1 MEDLVQRADADVG
14 FIASRSKSRRLL
26 QVIVATMIGL
36 AISGAI
42 NLIEGDWTNLNVHVP
57 AQLALLCALWAL
69 RTARFELANTV
80 LLVTATVSISVLVW
94 QNSGLRDPA
103 MLAYPAIL
111 AFASTMGGRR
121 LFLFLLAM
129 ILLVVALVG
138 VANLQ
143 GWHVNA
149 VPTHTLGSTINVSIV
164 LSLTAFLIWLMAG
177 DLRAALAKL
186 TAENERVRRSQ
197 MRIEFLATHD
207 SLTGLPN
214 RILARDRFG
223 HAIAIARRHQTMA
236 ALVFL
241 DLDNFK
247 SVNDSLGHPQGD
259 ELLRTVGDRLT
270 KVLRDSDTVCR
281 QGGDEFLILL
291 GDVRDSGDVAEIGE
305 KLLGQLTA
313 PFLLD
318 GLEVSTSGSMG
329 IAMYPG
335 DGTDFDELLKKA
347 DIAMYVA
354 KDAGRN
360 AIRFF
365 ANEMSSNFLD
375 DVHLVSRMRTALAR
389 GEFMLH
395 YQPQFDLASDR
406 IVGAEALLRWRHPEL
421 GLVPPTRFIP
431 IAEQSGLIIEIG
443 AWVLAEACRQ
453 MKLWHSMGLAG
464 LTISVNVSSLQFQRE
479 VIETDVVNALDASGL
494 PASALDLEL
503 TESMLIQ
510 DSSTISALLRRLRGR
525 GVSFSI
531 DDFGM
536 GYSNLGYLKRF
547 EVSRLKIDQS
557 FIRRLTD
564 NRDDEAIV
572 RAIIQM
578 AASLGLVAIA
588 EGVESE
594 STLARLI
601 DLGCHEG
608 QGLHWAP
615 AMPPEEFLEFFRKC
629 RSMSWMPRERKSR
642 RARRWPL
649 RPDSRARSTP
659 GASEEKTG

>member
-1 MEDLVQRADADVG
+1 MEELGHKTDPDVD
-14 FIASRSKSRRLL
+14 FVASRFRSRRLF

-36 AISGAI
+36 AISAAI
-42 NLIEGDWTNLNVHVP
+42 NLIDGDWTNLNVHVP
-57 AQLALLCALWAL
+57 AQLALLYALWAL
-69 RTARFELANTV
+69 HKARFELANAV
-80 LLVTATVSISVLVW
+80 LLVTVTVTISVLVW

-121 LFLFLLAM
+121 LFVFLLAT
-129 ILLVVALVG
+129 ILLVVSSVG

-149 VPTHTLGSTINVSIV
+149 VPTHTLGSMINVGIV
-164 LSLTAFLIWLMAG
+164 LSLTAFLLWLMAG
-177 DLRAALAKL
+177 DLRAALANL
-186 TAENERVRRSQ
+186 TAENERVRQSQ
-197 MRIEFLATHD
+197 RRIEFLATHD

-214 RILARDRFG
+214 RILGRDRFG
-223 HAIAIARRHQTMA
+223 HAIALARRHHAMA

-247 SVNDSLGHPQGD
+247 SINDSLGHPRGD
-259 ELLRTVGDRLT
+259 ELLRAVGGRLT

-291 GDVRDSGDVAEIGE
+291 GDVRDSSDVVEIGA

-313 PFLLD
+313 PILLD

-329 IAMYPG
+329 VAMYPA
-335 DGTDFDELLKKA
+335 DGADFDELLKKA

-365 ANEMSSNFLD
+365 TDEMNSSVLE
-375 DVHLVSRMRTALAR
+375 DVHLVSGMRNALGR

-395 YQPQFDLASDR
+395 YQPQFELASGR
-406 IVGAEALLRWRHPEL
+406 VVGVEALLRWQHPEL
-421 GLVPPTRFIP
+421 GLVPPSRFIP
-431 IAEQSGLIIEIG
+431 VAEQSGLIIEIG
-443 AWVLAEACRQ
+443 AWVLTEACRQ
-453 MKLWHSMGLAG
+453 MQLWRSMGLG
-464 LTISVNVSSLQFQRE
+464 DLTISVNVSSLQFQRDH
-479 VIETDVVNALDASGL
+479 IETDIVDALEASCL
-494 PASALDLEL
+494 PASALELEL
-503 TESMLIQ
+503 TESLLIQ
-510 DSSTISALLRRLRGR
+510 DSSMISALLRRLRGR
-525 GVSFSI
+525 GVRFSI
-531 DDFGM
+531 DDFGI
-536 GYSNLGYLKRF
+536 GYSNLAYLKRF

-557 FIRRLTD
+557 FIHRLTD
-564 NRDDEAIV
+564 DKHDEAIV

-578 AASLGLVAIA
+578 TTSLGLVTVA
-588 EGVESE
+588 EGVETE

-601 DLGCHEG
+601 QLGCQQG

-615 AMPPEEFLEFFRKC
+615 AMPAGEFLEFATK
-629 RSMSWMPRERKSR
+629 R
-642 RARRWPL
+642 R
-649 RPDSRARSTP
+649 
-659 GASEEKTG
+659 

>member
-1 MEDLVQRADADVG
+1 
-14 FIASRSKSRRLL
+14 
-26 QVIVATMIGL
+26 MIGL
-36 AISGAI
+36 AISGVI
-42 NLIEGDWTNLNVHVP
+42 NLIEGDWTNLNVHLP

-69 RTARFELANTV
+69 RIARVALANTV

-103 MLAYPAIL
+103 MIAYPAIL

-129 ILLVVALVG
+129 ILLVVAFVG

-143 GWHVNA
+143 GWHINP
-149 VPTHTLGSTINVSIV
+149 VPTHTLGSMINVSVV
-164 LSLTAFLIWLMAG
+164 LSLTAFLIWLMAD
-177 DLRAALAKL
+177 DLRAALADL
-186 TAENERVRRSQ
+186 TAENQRVRRSQ
-197 MRIEFLATHD
+197 MHIEFLATHD

-214 RILARDRFG
+214 RTLLRDRFG
-223 HAIAIARRHQTMA
+223 HAIALARRHQTMA

-247 SVNDSLGHPQGD
+247 SVNDSLGHPRGD

-291 GDVRDSGDVAEIGE
+291 GDVRDSSDVSEIGA
-305 KLLGQLTA
+305 KLLAQLSA
-313 PFLLD
+313 PFQLD
-318 GLEVSTSGSMG
+318 GLEVSTSGSIG
-329 IAMYPG
+329 IAMYPA
-335 DGTDFDELLKKA
+335 DGADFDELLKRA
-347 DIAMYVA
+347 DIAMYAA

-365 ANEMSSNFLD
+365 ANEMSLSVLE
-375 DVHLVSRMRTALAR
+375 DVHLVSGMRTALAR

-406 IVGAEALLRWRHPEL
+406 VVGAEALLRWRHPEL
-421 GLVPPTRFIP
+421 GLVPPSRFIP

-443 AWVLAEACRQ
+443 AWVLNEACRQ
-453 MKLWHSMGLAG
+453 AQLWRSMGLAG

-479 VIETDVVNALDASGL
+479 VIETDVVNALEASGL
-494 PASALDLEL
+494 PASALELEL
-503 TESMLIQ
+503 TESLLIH
-510 DSSTISALLRRLRGR
+510 DSSMISALLGRLRGR
-525 GVSFSI
+525 GVRFSI
-531 DDFGM
+531 DDFGI

-564 NRDDEAIV
+564 DRPV
-572 RAIIQM
+572 
-578 AASLGLVAIA
+578 SYTHL
-588 EGVESE
+588 
-594 STLARLI
+594 TL
-601 DLGCHEG
+601 
-608 QGLHWAP
+608 P
-615 AMPPEEFLEFFRKC
+615 
-629 RSMSWMPRERKSR
+629 
-642 RARRWPL
+642 
-649 RPDSRARSTP
+649 T
-659 GASEEKTG
+659 

>member
-1 MEDLVQRADADVG
+1 MEDLGHNTDADVDSIG
-14 FIASRSKSRRLL
+14 SRSKSRRLL

-36 AISGAI
+36 AISGAV

-69 RTARFELANTV
+69 RKARFELANTV
-80 LLVTATVSISVLVW
+80 LLVTVTLSISVLVW

-129 ILLVVALVG
+129 ILLVVALVS

-143 GWHVNA
+143 GWHVNP
-149 VPTHTLGSTINVSIV
+149 VPGHTLGSMINVSVV
-164 LSLTAFLIWLMAG
+164 LSLTAFLVWLMAG
-177 DLRAALAKL
+177 DLRAALANL

-197 MRIEFLATHD
+197 VRIEFLATHD

-223 HAIAIARRHQTMA
+223 HAIALARRHQTMA

-247 SVNDSLGHPQGD
+247 SVNDSLGHPRGD
-259 ELLRTVGDRLT
+259 ELLRRVGDRLT
-270 KVLRDSDTVCR
+270 TVLRDSDTVCR

-291 GDVRDSGDVAEIGE
+291 GDVRDSGDVAEICA
-305 KLLGQLTA
+305 KLLGQLSA
-313 PFLLD
+313 PFLLG

-329 IAMYPG
+329 IAMYPE
-335 DGTDFDELLKKA
+335 DGADFDELLKKA

-360 AIRFF
+360 AVRFF
-365 ANEMSSNFLD
+365 ADEMSSSVLE
-375 DVHLVSRMRTALAR
+375 DVHLVSGMRTALAR

-395 YQPQFDLASDR
+395 YQPQFDLASGR

-421 GLVPPTRFIP
+421 GLVPPSRFIP

-443 AWVLAEACRQ
+443 AWVLTEACRQ
-453 MKLWHSMGLAG
+453 MQLWRSMGLAG
-464 LTISVNVSSLQFQRE
+464 LKISVNVSPLQFQRE
-479 VIETDVVNALDASGL
+479 VIETDVVNALDVSGL
-494 PASALDLEL
+494 PASALELEL
-503 TESMLIQ
+503 TESLLIQ
-510 DSSTISALLRRLRGR
+510 DSSMISALLHRLRGR
-525 GVSFSI
+525 GVSLSI
-531 DDFGM
+531 DDFGI

-564 NRDDEAIV
+564 DRHDKAIV

-578 AASLGLVAIA
+578 TTSLGLVAIA
-588 EGVESE
+588 EGVENE

-615 AMPPEEFLEFFRKC
+615 AMPAEEFLEFFRTC
-629 RSMSWMPRERKSR
+629 RSTSWMAGGPTAVSA
-642 RARRWPL
+642 RAVGR
-649 RPDSRARSTP
+649 
-659 GASEEKTG
+659 

>member
-1 MEDLVQRADADVG
+1 MESLGHDIDADG
-14 FIASRSKSRRLL
+14 ASIGYRFKSRRLL

-42 NLIEGDWTNLNVHVP
+42 NVIEGDWTNVDVHVP
-57 AQLALLCALWAL
+57 AQLSLLFALWAL
-69 RTARFELANTV
+69 RKARFELANTV
-80 LLVTATVSISVLVW
+80 LLITATVSISLLVW

-103 MLAYPAIL
+103 MIAYPAIL

-121 LFLFLLAM
+121 LFLFLLAI
-129 ILLVVALVG
+129 ILLVVASVG

-149 VPTHTLGSTINVSIV
+149 VPTHTLGSMINVSVV

-197 MRIEFLATHD
+197 ARIEYLATHD

-223 HAIAIARRHQTMA
+223 HAIALARRHQTMA

-247 SVNDSLGHPQGD
+247 SVNDSLGHPRGD

-270 KVLRDSDTVCR
+270 RVLRDSDTVCR
-281 QGGDEFLILL
+281 QGGDEFLVLL
-291 GDVRDSGDVAEIGE
+291 GDVRDSNDVAEIGA
-305 KLLGQLTA
+305 KLLEQLTA

-329 IAMYPG
+329 VAMYPD
-335 DGTDFDELLKKA
+335 DGADFDELLKKA

-360 AIRFF
+360 AVRFF
-365 ANEMSSNFLD
+365 ANEMNASVLQ
-375 DVHLVSRMRTALAR
+375 DVHLVSGMRTALAR
-389 GEFMLH
+389 GEFTLH
-395 YQPQFDLASDR
+395 YQPQFDLVSGR

-421 GLVPPTRFIP
+421 GLVPPSRFIP
-431 IAEQSGLIIEIG
+431 VAEQSGLIIEIG

-453 MKLWHSMGLAG
+453 MQAWRSRGLAD
-464 LTISVNVSSLQFQRE
+464 LMISVNVSSLQFQRG
-479 VIETDVVNALDASGL
+479 VLETDIVNALDASGL
-494 PASALDLEL
+494 PASALELEL
-503 TESMLIQ
+503 TESLLIQ
-510 DSSTISALLRRLRGR
+510 DSSMISTLLRRLRER
-525 GVSFSI
+525 GVSFAI
-531 DDFGM
+531 DDFGI

-564 NRDDEAIV
+564 DKHDEAIV
-572 RAIIQM
+572 RSIIQM
-578 AASLGLVAIA
+578 STSLGLLTIA
-588 EGVESE
+588 EGVETE
-594 STLARLI
+594 STLARLNE
-601 DLGCHEG
+601 LGCHQG

-615 AMPPEEFLEFFRKC
+615 AMPPGEFHEFVRKC
-629 RSMSWMPRERKSR
+629 RSMSWMPSR
-642 RARRWPL
+642 HQRTA
-649 RPDSRARSTP
+649 A
-659 GASEEKTG
+659 

>member
-1 MEDLVQRADADVG
+1 MEDLGHKTETGVDFNAPR
-14 FIASRSKSRRLL
+14 FKSRRLL

-36 AISGAI
+36 AISGVI
-42 NLIEGDWTNLNVHVP
+42 NLIEGDWTNINVHVP

-69 RTARFELANTV
+69 HKARFELANTV
-80 LLVTATVSISVLVW
+80 LLVTATVSISALVW

-103 MLAYPAIL
+103 MIAYPAIL

-121 LFLFLLAM
+121 LFVFLVAM
-129 ILLVVALVG
+129 ILLVVASVG

-149 VPTHTLGSTINVSIV
+149 VPTHTLGSILNVGIV
-164 LSLTAFLIWLMAG
+164 LSLTAFLVWLMAG
-177 DLRAALAKL
+177 DLRTALADL

-223 HAIAIARRHQTMA
+223 HAIALSRRHQTMA

-291 GDVRDSGDVAEIGE
+291 GDVRDSSDVSEIGA
-305 KLLGQLTA
+305 KLLAQLSA
-313 PFLLD
+313 PFQLD
-318 GLEVSTSGSMG
+318 GLEVTTSGSIG
-329 IAMYPG
+329 IAMYPA
-335 DGTDFDELLKKA
+335 DGADFDELLKKA

-354 KDAGRN
+354 KNAGRN

-365 ANEMSSNFLD
+365 ADEMNSSVLEE
-375 DVHLVSRMRTALAR
+375 VHLVSGMRTALAR
-389 GEFMLH
+389 GEFLLY

-421 GLVPPTRFIP
+421 GLVPPSRFIP

-453 MKLWHSMGLAG
+453 MQLWRSMGLAG

-479 VIETDVVNALDASGL
+479 VIETDVVNALEASGL
-494 PASALDLEL
+494 PASALELEL
-503 TESMLIQ
+503 TESLLIH
-510 DSSTISALLRRLRGR
+510 DSSSTSALLRRLRGR
-525 GVSFSI
+525 GVRFSI
-531 DDFGM
+531 DDFGI

-564 NRDDEAIV
+564 DRHDEAIV
-572 RAIIQM
+572 RAIVQM
-578 AASLGLVAIA
+578 TSSLGLVTIA

-615 AMPPEEFLEFFRKC
+615 AMPAGEFLEYVRKY
-629 RSMSWMPRERKSR
+629 RSMSGMRSGQERTAAGR
-642 RARRWPL
+642 QAVGR
-649 RPDSRARSTP
+649 
-659 GASEEKTG
+659 

>member
-1 MEDLVQRADADVG
+1 MEDLGHKTDADVD
-14 FIASRSKSRRLL
+14 FIASRFKSRRLL

-42 NLIEGDWTNLNVHVP
+42 NLIEGDWTNLNVHMP

-69 RTARFELANTV
+69 RKARFEVANTL
-80 LLVTATVSISVLVW
+80 LLVTATVSISALVW

-121 LFLFLLAM
+121 LFLILLAM
-129 ILLVVALVG
+129 ILLVVVLVG

-149 VPTHTLGSTINVSIV
+149 VPTHTLGSMINVSIV

-177 DLRAALAKL
+177 DLRVALADL
-186 TAENERVRRSQ
+186 TTENERVRRSQ

-223 HAIAIARRHQTMA
+223 HAIALARRHQTMA

-247 SVNDSLGHPQGD
+247 SVNDSLGHPKGD

-291 GDVRDSGDVAEIGE
+291 GDVRDSSDVAEIGA

-329 IAMYPG
+329 IAMYPD
-335 DGTDFDELLKKA
+335 DGADFDELLKKA

-360 AIRFF
+360 AVRFF
-365 ANEMSSNFLD
+365 ADEMSSSVLE
-375 DVHLVSRMRTALAR
+375 DVHLVSDMRAALVR

-395 YQPQFDLASDR
+395 YQPQIDLASDR
-406 IVGAEALLRWRHPEL
+406 IVGAEALLRWRHPRL
-421 GLVPPTRFIP
+421 GLVPPSRFIP
-431 IAEQSGLIIEIG
+431 VAEQSGLIIEIG

-453 MKLWHSMGLAG
+453 MQLWRLMGLAG

-494 PASALDLEL
+494 PALALELEL
-503 TESMLIQ
+503 TESLLIQ
-510 DSSTISALLRRLRGR
+510 DSSMISALLRRLRGR

-531 DDFGM
+531 DDFGI
-536 GYSNLGYLKRF
+536 GYSNLSYLKRF

-564 NRDDEAIV
+564 DRHDEAIV
-572 RAIIQM
+572 RALIQM
-578 AASLGLVAIA
+578 ATGLGLVAIA
-588 EGVESE
+588 EGVECE
-594 STLARLI
+594 STLARLV

-615 AMPPEEFLEFFRKC
+615 AMPPGEFLEFFRKR
-629 RSMSWMPRERKSR
+629 RSMSWMPGGRTAAGA
-642 RARRWPL
+642 RAVGR
-649 RPDSRARSTP
+649 
-659 GASEEKTG
+659 